1 MERTTGALEELQTL
15 PTIPS
20 TFAGENFPADIHIAP
35 SGRFIYAS
43 NRGHDSIAVFAV
55 EAVTGKLSPV
65 QHEPTGGKWPRNF
78 TIDPTGKYLLV
89 ANQRS
94 ETITV
99 FDVHPES
106 GTLALNGHTAEIPS
120 PVCLRFL

>member
-1 MERTTGALEELQTL
+1 
-15 PTIPS
+15 
-20 TFAGENFPADIHIAP
+20 
-35 SGRFIYAS
+35 
-43 NRGHDSIAVFAV
+43 
-55 EAVTGKLSPV
+55 V